1 MEVAVDTNAL
11 MSALIKPSKS
21 RELICSPKLV
31 LHAPEHIISE
41 SLAHKQEIISK
52 SGINKYEFSMLTT
65 LLLSRINIVP
75 EDEFRKFIRLAL
87 KLVSH
92 PEDAP
97 FIALSLSKNIPLWSD
112 DKALKE
118 QSSVKVFTTAELI
131 KEIGL

>member
-1 MEVAVDTNAL
+1 LEIAVDTNAL
-11 MSALIKPSKS
+11 MSALIRPSKS
-21 RELICSPKLV
+21 RELICSSKLM
-31 LHAPEHIISE
+31 LYAPEHIISE
-41 SLAHKQEIISK
+41 SLEHKQEIISK
-52 SGINKYEFSMLTT
+52 SGINKYEFSILITF
-65 LLLSRINIVP
+65 LLSRINIVP

-118 QSSVKVFTTAELI
+118 QSSVKVFTTSELI
-131 KEIGL
+131 KELEL